1 MKLSIEIEENEIKLT
16 FDSKVSLQN
25 KFLLE
30 KYNLSN
36 FNSRKNNIFKGNVKN
51 IDLSKLLDS
60 LKKQNFEIILS
71 ENIQE
76 KIFYQKKNTE
86 NFINKTNKLKKIK
99 NDIESSDF
107 VNFCNSLNFLKRE
120 LKHHQLESLYHL
132 YNAECAANFSVPGS
146 GKTSV
151 VLSYYEK
158 LRLEGK
164 VDAIFVIGPT
174 NCYHSWKDEFQ
185 LSLGRNSNLT
195 IFDDRYKP
203 SERKNIYKSIL
214 KSELY
219 ASHFQ
224 TIKND
229 NDLLQKFF
237 LNNKFL
243 LVVDEAHNIKKI
255 GGTWSDAALN
265 LSKISDYKVILT
277 GTPMPNDFTDFY
289 NYLEF
294 LFGDSSIISNYEKA
308 LLQKNMNDNEL
319 DKVSSFLG
327 DRLFPYYTRVTKKEL
342 NLSKPIFNKPTIVN
356 MNPIEGKIYEAIIS
370 KIKSYPIEKYHS
382 DIDVIKKIRKARIIR
397 LRQCCSYIKNLNSV
411 VQEEKHFQDN
421 LISESEIVKLITNYD
436 EKEKPAKLV
445 KLKSMVLDLINAD
458 KKVLIWSTHL
468 KTIDLI
474 MNELTNLNIF
484 AKKITG
490 STEVD
495 ERSRIKNE
503 FNDIQSNL
511 KIIVANPQ
519 ACSESI
525 SLHKCCHHAIYYD
538 INYSTAEFLQSLDRI
553 HRVGGSENE
562 PVYYDFLHYEKSIDE
577 DIYKRVFEKA
587 DRQMQVIESDNLNF
601 SLPDEDDFE
610 SLYQEIQR

>member
-1 MKLSIEIEENEIKLT
+1 MKLSVEIEENEIQLT
-16 FDSKVSLQN
+16 FDNKLSLQN

-36 FNSRKNNIFKGNVKN
+36 SKNLKNNIFKGIFKN
-51 IDLSKLLDS
+51 IDLEKLIDS
-60 LKKQNFEIILS
+60 FKKQNFEIILS
-71 ENIQE
+71 QNVQKEVSNQ
-76 KIFYQKKNTE
+76 QKKLE
-86 NFINKTNKLKKIK
+86 NFTNKTAELKKIK
-99 NDIESSDF
+99 KEIKSSDY
-107 VNFCNSLNFLKRE
+107 VNFCNSLKFLKRD
-120 LKHHQLESLYHL
+120 LKDHQLKSLYHL
-132 YNAECAANFSVPGS
+132 YNAGCAANFSVPGS

-151 VLSYYEK
+151 VLAYYEK

-164 VDAIFVIGPT
+164 VNAIFVIGPT
-174 NCYHSWKDEFQ
+174 NCYHSWKDEFE
-185 LSLGRNSNLT
+185 LNLGRNSNLT

-203 SERKNIYKSIL
+203 SKRKNIYENLL

-229 NDLLQKFF
+229 NALLKDFF

-265 LSKISDYKVILT
+265 LSKISNYKIILT

-294 LFGDSSIISNYEKA
+294 LFGDNSIISNYEKA

-327 DRLFPYYTRVTKKEL
+327 ERLFPYYTRVTKKEL
-342 NLSKPIFNKPTIVN
+342 NLSKTIFNKPTIVN
-356 MNPIEGKIYEAIIS
+356 MNPIEDKIYKAIIT
-370 KIKSYPIEKYHS
+370 KIKYYPIEKYQS
-382 DIDVIKKIRKARIIR
+382 NIDIIKKIRKARIIR
-397 LRQCCSYIKNLNSV
+397 LRQCCSYIKNLNTIIP
-411 VQEEKHFQDN
+411 EENNFQDN
-421 LISESEIVKLITNYD
+421 LFSESEIVKLITNYD
-436 EKEKPAKLV
+436 KNEKPAKLI
-445 KLKSMVLDLINAD
+445 KLKSMVLDLIETN

-474 MNELTNLNIF
+474 MDELTNLNIF

-503 FNDIQSNL
+503 FNNNDSNL

-519 ACSESI
+519 ACSGSI
-525 SLHKCCHHAIYYD
+525 SLHKCCHNAIYYD
-538 INYSTAEFLQSLDRI
+538 INYNTAEFLQSLDRI

-577 DIYKRVFEKA
+577 EIFKRVFEKA

-601 SLPDEDDFE
+601 SLPDDDDFDN
-610 SLYQEIQR
+610 LYEELTK